1 MAKKKVKRK
10 SRPIISGYLEKVGAK
25 VFDDF
30 SKVITDMIRG
40 HQGIYALYKA
50 DKLREQLKSV
60 LILFSI
66 VNERLSSRAK
76 YTVLKYLKMDLLKL
90 EHIVDS
96 DMYALGKLYLRIR
109 RLRQDIAALR
119 KTGRQPHQH
128 RTETIRGH
136 V

>member
-1 MAKKKVKRK
+1 MY
-10 SRPIISGYLEKVGAK
+10 P
-25 VFDDF
+25 FN
-30 SKVITDMIRG
+30 TT
-40 HQGIYALYKA
+40 LYKA

-76 YTVLKYLKMDLLKL
+76 YTVLKYLKMGLLKL

-109 RLRQDIAALR
+109 RLRQDITALR
-119 KTGRQPHQH
+119 KAGRQPHQH
-128 RTETIRGH
+128 RAETI
-136 V
+136 